1 MTIAQVNY
9 GLLDGIKRRCLRAGL
24 QTAER
29 IKRLGF
35 EDIAWTRGESY
46 HAIRTPVGILV
57 TVPEGVGTKDDAA
70 NKTVA
75 QLKLL
80 SEVRRQLAEI
90 RRLTNRM
97 FGLLGKRLHRGIGID
112 NVAMNGNDL
121 ITSGVSPAEFMMHI
135 DVGPDWSKDRK
146 RWDNLILGTRDGC
159 LRAGCCWGGGE
170 TAELNTLPADAC
182 SISGMMAGFT
192 QGELI
197 NPASIA
203 DGDSIVIF
211 HSSGP
216 MSNGYTGLRRLAEQ
230 LADGYLTIVPG
241 TDMFFAEAILQPTY
255 LYVDIIE
262 RILARRVPIHACF
275 NITGHAFCK
284 LMRPKQP
291 HAYVIRKLPPCPPIF
306 TFVQEKTGADD
317 KKMFK
322 TFNMGA
328 GLAICIPKKYVGN
341 VFKALAE
348 MHAQFPGWFPF
359 WATEAGD
366 VEKSKSRSVHILPKN
381 IDYDESDLQIR

>member
-1 MTIAQVNY
+1 MTIAQVDY
-9 GLLDGIKRRCLRAGL
+9 GLLDGIKRRCLKAGL
-24 QTAER
+24 QTASR

-35 EDIAWTRGESY
+35 EDITWTRGESY

-57 TVPEGVGTKDDAA
+57 TVPEGVGTKNDSAD
-70 NKTVA
+70 KTVA
-75 QLKLL
+75 QLELL
-80 SEVRRQLAEI
+80 NEVRRQWAEVSKSASRI
-90 RRLTNRM
+90 FRLLGRRLY
-97 FGLLGKRLHRGIGID
+97 RGIGID

-135 DVGPDWSKDRK
+135 DVGSDWSRDKK
-146 RWDNLILGTRDGC
+146 RWNNLILGTRDGC

-170 TAELNTLPADAC
+170 TAELNTLPADVC

-197 NPASIA
+197 NPASIQ

-216 MSNGYTGLRRLAEQ
+216 MSNGYTGFRRLAEQ
-230 LADGYLTIVPG
+230 LSDGYLTMVPG
-241 TDMFFAEAILQPTY
+241 TSMCFAEAILQPTY

-262 RILARRVPIHACF
+262 RLLAKMIPIHAAF

-284 LMRPKQP
+284 LMRPRQP
-291 HAYVIRKLPPCPPIF
+291 HAYVIRKLPPCPLIF
-306 TFVQEKTGADD
+306 QFVQEKTGAND

-328 GLAICIPKKYVGN
+328 GLAICIPKKYVRD
-341 VFKALAE
+341 VFTALDE

-359 WATEAGD
+359 GATDAGE
-366 VEKSKSRSVHILPKN
+366 VEKSKTRSVHIVSKN
-381 IDYDESDLQIR
+381 IDYDARDLQIR

>member
-24 QTAER
+24 QTSWR

-46 HAIRTPVGILV
+46 HAIKTPVGILV
-57 TVPEGVGTKDDAA
+57 TVPEGVGTKDNAA

-75 QLKLL
+75 QLELL
-80 SEVRRQLAEI
+80 NEARRQLAEL
-90 RRLTNRM
+90 RRSARRM
-97 FGLLGKRLHRGIGID
+97 FRLLGRRLHRGIGID

-135 DVGPDWSKDRK
+135 DVGPDWSKDKK
-146 RWDNLILGTRDGC
+146 RWNDLILGTRDGC

-170 TAELNTLPADAC
+170 TAELNTLSADVC

-197 NPASIA
+197 NPASIT

-216 MSNGYTGLRRLAEQ
+216 MSNGYTGLRRLGEQ
-230 LADGYLTIVPG
+230 LSDGYLTMIPG
-241 TDMFFAEAILQPTY
+241 TSMCFAEAILQPTY
-255 LYVDIIE
+255 LYVDIVE
-262 RILARRVPIHACF
+262 RVLAKRIPIHAAF

-291 HAYVIRKLPPCPPIF
+291 HAYVIKNLPPCPPIF

-322 TFNMGA
+322 TLNMGA
-328 GLAICIPKKYVGN
+328 GLAICIPKKYVGD
-341 VFKALAE
+341 VFTALGE

-359 WATEAGD
+359 GATDAGY
-366 VEKSKSRSVHILPKN
+366 VEKSKCRSVHILPKN